1 VCHPPVL
8 SRLCCLHGAEGC
20 IFLCLLLLLLSLTW
34 WRWQEIQGLRT
45 QVVQVEQQLRLVT
58 SPAYSP
64 LDRDKAVA
72 EQNVSSRSFSD
83 PKTTLPSAIYGSLSV
98 YFSLSQ
104 LSYLLE
110 RVCLFLFHFA
120 VISLVVIVSVIP

>member
-1 VCHPPVL
+1 MCHPAVL
-8 SRLCCLHGAEGC
+8 LRLCCLHGAEGC

-72 EQNVSSRSFSD
+72 EQNVSRHSFFGPQND
-83 PKTTLPSAIYGSLSV
+83 FI
-98 YFSLSQ
+98 
-104 LSYLLE
+104 LSYLWKPICLFLTLTIELLHLLE
-110 RVCLFLFHFA
+110 RVCLF
-120 VISLVVIVSVIP
+120 